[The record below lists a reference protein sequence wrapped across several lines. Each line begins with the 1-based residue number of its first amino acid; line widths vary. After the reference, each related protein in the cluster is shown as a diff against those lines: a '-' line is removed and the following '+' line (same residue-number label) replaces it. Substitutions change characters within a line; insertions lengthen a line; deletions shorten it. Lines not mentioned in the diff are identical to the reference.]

1 MRFCLLL
8 VISLLAVKP
17 VVAVQ
22 LNAGDAALLNQAQE
36 SLNNQQASAAIT
48 PLTQLLQSHP
58 DLWQAH
64 RLLGHAYA
72 MTGQSQLARKHLVIA
87 ISNGQMTT
95 DTLARLYQLDQADQK
110 HLANLGQLLL
120 LCALEPDD
128 QQYPML
134 LAQTHESLSDV
145 KAAESI
151 YQSQLPTQSTNRNL
165 LLKLGGLAIKDENY
179 DKAIVYLQTSYELGE
194 NTANVKQSL
203 SWLYAQNKQR
213 TEALSWHL
221 LAWPN
226 IQAAPINDQLHRITL
241 LWETGD
247 LAAAKTL
254 ANQMVEQ
261 GHAQDRVLMMLAKMA
276 MQADDAKEAHRCF
289 EQLAKLGQA
298 PAMITAYLG
307 SLAFNQSD
315 YVNAARYL
323 AMSDDKEPLTRE
335 QLQSLFASYL
345 QTNQSD
351 AARQAMERYLIRFD
365 MDEKLQA
372 AIQRWAEKSNPSL
385 RDAMD

>member
-1 MRFCLLL
+1 
-8 VISLLAVKP
+8 
-17 VVAVQ
+17 
-22 LNAGDAALLNQAQE
+22 
-36 SLNNQQASAAIT
+36 
-48 PLTQLLQSHP
+48 
-58 DLWQAH
+58 
-64 RLLGHAYA
+64 
-72 MTGQSQLARKHLVIA
+72 
-87 ISNGQMTT
+87 
-95 DTLARLYQLDQADQK
+95 
-110 HLANLGQLLL
+110 
-120 LCALEPDD
+120 
-128 QQYPML
+128 
-134 LAQTHESLSDV
+134 
-145 KAAESI
+145 
-151 YQSQLPTQSTNRNL
+151 
-165 LLKLGGLAIKDENY
+165 
-179 DKAIVYLQTSYELGE
+179 
-194 NTANVKQSL
+194 
-203 SWLYAQNKQR
+203 
-213 TEALSWHL
+213 
-221 LAWPN
+221 
-226 IQAAPINDQLHRITL
+226 
-241 LWETGD
+241 
-247 LAAAKTL
+247 
-254 ANQMVEQ
+254 
-261 GHAQDRVLMMLAKMA
+261 MMLAKMA